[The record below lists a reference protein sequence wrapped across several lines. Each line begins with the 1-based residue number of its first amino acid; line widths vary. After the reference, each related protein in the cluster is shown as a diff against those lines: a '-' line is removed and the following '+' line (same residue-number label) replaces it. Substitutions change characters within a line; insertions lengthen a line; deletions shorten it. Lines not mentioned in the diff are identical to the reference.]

1 VSLAD
6 GNALLI
12 HIVKC
17 FRSIVAQFVINY
29 AIHGSWCSAD
39 SHGRYIEMNSEHI
52 VGKGVPRKEGR
63 DKVTGRSQYVDDMV
77 LPNMLFG
84 ATVRS
89 QLPRGRIRKITFG
102 PGIPWD
108 EFVIVSAKDVPG
120 KNCIALIGNDQP
132 CLANEFVNHPEE
144 PILLLAHSGRHLLPK
159 AVEAVSIEY
168 DPLPAI
174 FTIEESERRS
184 EIVWGDDN
192 IFKTYLIE
200 KGDVDGIW
208 EKAEYIVEG
217 EYTTGAQEQ
226 LYIENNGMIAAFD
239 AAQGITVWGSLQ
251 CPYYIHKAL
260 MALCNLPAEKVRV
273 VQMETGGAF
282 GGKEEYPSM
291 IAAHAAL
298 LAIKSGKPVKII
310 YDRMEDMAATTKR
323 HPSRTR
329 HRTAVSKDGKIL
341 GGEIEFTIDGG
352 AYLTL
357 SPVVLSRGAI
367 HAGGPYYWPNVRIR
381 AKAVATN
388 APPHGA
394 FRGFG
399 APQSLFAM
407 ERHMDRIA
415 QAVGLTLIEIRRR
428 NFLQPGQTTTTEQVV
443 REPIDLGK
451 LLDRALKISDYHL
464 KKQRF
469 ANENRNRADKKGMG
483 IAAFLH
489 GAGFTG
495 SGERHLSSI
504 VGVEGCA
511 DGSVRV
517 LVSSTEF
524 GQGTKTVLSQIAAEA
539 LGLPYE
545 IVSLAQP
552 DTLEVPNSGP
562 TVASRTAMVVGKLV
576 QSAALGIKQTLISSN
591 LLRENYSEYEFR
603 AACERYVSKHGR
615 FRCWSRYDA
624 PSDIFWDD
632 EKYRGEAYA
641 AFAWAVYIAEVTVD
655 LTTYSVSVDDFV
667 ALQEVGKVLHPLLA
681 KGQIIG
687 GIAQAIGFALYE
699 KVVWQNGRMQNSQ
712 MTNYIIP
719 TSSDLPPIRVF
730 FEELGNVHGA
740 YGAKGIGEL
749 PMDGPAPAIV
759 NAVADAL
766 GIHFN
771 SIPLLPEDIMDEL
784 NMNELAASSQESGVG
799 STSGGR

>member
-1 VSLAD
+1 MIESV
-6 GNALLI
+6 I
-12 HIVKC
+12 HYPITELGIPGQTSVRHIPAAASKS
-17 FRSIVAQFVINY
+17 R
-29 AIHGSWCSAD
+29 
-39 SHGRYIEMNSEHI
+39 MNSDRI
-52 VGKGVPRKEGR
+52 VGNSVPRKEGR

-77 LPNMLFG
+77 LPDMLFG

-89 QLPRGRIRKITFG
+89 KVPRGRVKEITFG
-102 PGIPWD
+102 PEIKWD
-108 EFVIVSAKDVPG
+108 EFVIVSAKDIPG
-120 KNCIALIGNDQP
+120 KNCISLIGDDQP
-132 CLANEFVNHPEE
+132 CLASEFVNHPEE
-144 PILLLAHSGRHLLPK
+144 PILLLAHPDRHLLPK
-159 AVEAVSIEY
+159 AVESVSIEY
-168 DPLPAI
+168 DPLPPI
-174 FTIEESERRS
+174 FTMEESERRA
-184 EIVWGDDN
+184 ETIWGEDN

-208 EKAEYIVEG
+208 DKADHVVEA

-226 LYIENNGMIAAFD
+226 LYIENNGMIAASD
-239 AAQGITVWGSLQ
+239 AMHGITVWGSLQ

-291 IAAHAAL
+291 IAGHAAL

-329 HRTAVSKDGKIL
+329 HRTALSRDGKIL
-341 GGEIEFTIDGG
+341 GGEIDFTIDGG
-352 AYLTL
+352 AYATL
-357 SPVVLSRGAI
+357 SSVVLSRGAI

-407 ERHMDRIA
+407 ERHMDLIA
-415 QAVGLTLIEIRRR
+415 QVLDLSPVEIRRR
-428 NFLQPGQTTTTEQVV
+428 NFLQPGQATTTDQVV

-451 LLDRALKISDYHL
+451 LLDRALELSDYHS

-469 ANENRNRADKKGMG
+469 ESMNESAATRKGVG

-495 SGERHLSSI
+495 SGERYLSSV

-511 DGSVRV
+511 DGNVRV

-524 GQGTKTVLSQIAAEA
+524 GQGTNTVLSQIAAEA

-545 IVSLAQP
+545 NVCMAQP
-552 DTLEVPNSGP
+552 DTFAVPNSGP
-562 TVASRTAMVVGKLV
+562 TVASRTVMVVGKLV
-576 QSAALGIKQTLISSN
+576 QSAAMGIRQTLISAN
-591 LLRENYSEYEFR
+591 LLNESYTPEQFGE
-603 AACERYVSKHGR
+603 ACRRYVAEHGP
-615 FRCWSRYDA
+615 FRSWSRYEA
-624 PSDIFWDD
+624 PEGVFWDD

-655 LTTYSVSVDDFV
+655 LTTFGVSVDDFV
-667 ALQEVGKVLHPLLA
+667 ALQEVGRVLHPLLA
-681 KGQIIG
+681 RGQIIG
-687 GIAQAIGFALYE
+687 GIAQGIGFSLYE
-699 KVVWQNGRMQNSQ
+699 KVVWQNGRMQNAQ
-712 MTNYIIP
+712 MTNYIMP
-719 TSSDLPPIRVF
+719 TATDLPPIRVF
-730 FEELGNVHGA
+730 FEELGNIHGA

-759 NAVADAL
+759 NAIVDAL
-766 GIHFN
+766 GIHFD
-771 SIPLLPEDIMDEL
+771 SVPVLPEDIMDAL
-784 NMNELAASSQESGVG
+784 DSSYHVSNAGATGEK
-799 STSGGR
+799 R

>member
-1 VSLAD
+1 M
-6 GNALLI
+6 NT
-12 HIVKC
+12 
-17 FRSIVAQFVINY
+17 
-29 AIHGSWCSAD
+29 D
-39 SHGRYIEMNSEHI
+39 SI
-52 VGKGVPRKEGR
+52 VGKSVRRKEGR

-89 QLPRGRIRKITFG
+89 QIPRGRIKRITFG
-102 PGIPWD
+102 AGISWD
-108 EFVIVSAKDVPG
+108 EFVIVSAKDIPG
-120 KNCIALIGNDQP
+120 KNCISLIGDDQS

-144 PILLLAHSGRHLLPK
+144 PILLLAHPNRHLLPK

-168 DPLPAI
+168 EPLPAI
-174 FTIEESERRS
+174 FTMEESERRS
-184 EIVWGDDN
+184 EIVWGEDN
-192 IFKTYLIE
+192 TFKTYLIE
-200 KGDVDGIW
+200 KGDVDVIW
-208 EKAEYIVEG
+208 EKADYIVEG

-226 LYIENNGMIAAFD
+226 LYIENNGMIAAFE
-239 AAQGITVWGSLQ
+239 AATGITVWGSLQ

-260 MALCNLPAEKVRV
+260 MALCDLRAEKVRV

-282 GGKEEYPSM
+282 GGKEEYPSI

-298 LAIKSGKPVKII
+298 LAMKAGRPVKLI

-329 HRTAVSKDGKIL
+329 HKTAVSRDGKIL
-341 GGEIEFTIDGG
+341 GGEIDFTIDGG

-367 HAGGPYYWPNVRIR
+367 HAGGPYYWPSIRIH

-415 QAVGLTLIEIRRR
+415 RVVGLSPVEVRRR
-428 NFLQPGQTTTTEQVV
+428 NFLQPGETTTTEQAV
-443 REPIDLGK
+443 REPIYLGK
-451 LLDRALKISDYHL
+451 LLDRALEVSDYQS
-464 KKQRF
+464 KKQHF
-469 ANENRNRADKKGMG
+469 GNENRLGNTRKGMG

-495 SGERHLSSI
+495 SGERYLSSV

-511 DGSVRV
+511 DGTVRV

-524 GQGTKTVLSQIAAEA
+524 GQGTNTVLSQIAAEA
-539 LGLPYE
+539 LGVPYE
-545 IVSLAQP
+545 NVSMAQP
-552 DTLEVPNSGP
+552 DTMDVPNSGP

-576 QSAALGIKQTLISSN
+576 QSAALGIRQTLISSK
-591 LLRENYSEYEFR
+591 LLGEAYTADEFQ
-603 AACERYVSKHGR
+603 AACRQQVAKHGQ
-615 FRCWSRYDA
+615 FRSWSRYEA
-624 PSDIFWDD
+624 PGDIFWDD

-641 AFAWAVYIAEVTVD
+641 AYAWAVYIAEVTVD

-687 GIAQAIGFALYE
+687 GVAQGIGFSLYE

-719 TSSDLPPIRVF
+719 TSSDLPAIRVL
-730 FEELGNVHGA
+730 FEELGNVYGA

-766 GIHFN
+766 GVHFD
-771 SIPLLPEDIMDEL
+771 SVPLLPEDIMDR
-784 NMNELAASSQESGVG
+784 LAVASQENNVNSNSVNSEGAV
-799 STSGGR
+799 R